1 MTTIVASK
9 KHRTMVADRKVTDTA
24 ASMRYH
30 TKKLRAIG
38 SSIVGCA
45 GDSSAIS
52 KFVRWLEAGAPQD
65 DRPKFDRD
73 ATLAALLLNEKGLF
87 IFDPSG
93 RYSIQ
98 LYAPNLPRIASNS
111 RTTATAEESK
121 AIVTGMLA
129 HYGTYKVN
137 EADGTFTVLPEGS
150 SFPNWTGVEQP
161 ARKFAVRGDKLTI
174 LNPAPSAGGGV
185 NELTLKRLK

>member
-1 MTTIVASK
+1 MKIRWGLSVSA
-9 KHRTMVADRKVTDTA
+9 
-24 ASMRYH
+24 
-30 TKKLRAIG
+30 LPCLFIG
-38 SSIVGCA
+38 SGFVATTAWAQQSGRAAEQLQGHWEFESSEIVGSDGKRTA
-45 GDSSAIS
+45 GSS
-52 KFVRWLEAGAPQD
+52 Q
-65 DRPKFDRD
+65 
-73 ATLAALLLNEKGLF
+73 KGLF

>member
-65 DRPKFDRD
+65 GRPKFDRD
-73 ATLAALLLNEKGLF
+73 ATLAALLMNEKGLF
-87 IFDPSG
+87 IFDTECEPDEIEQDFYAVGSG
-93 RYSIQ
+93 GAAAMAAMFMGASPKK
-98 LYAPNLPRIASNS
+98 AAEIA
-111 RTTATAEESK
+111 A
-121 AIVTGMLA
+121 
-129 HYGTYKVN
+129 KVDVN
-137 EADGTFTVLPEGS
+137 TEGP
-150 SFPNWTGVEQP
+150 F
-161 ARKFAVRGDKLTI
+161 DILKL
-174 LNPAPSAGGGV
+174 
-185 NELTLKRLK
+185 R